1 MPTSKLPILAE
12 VAIFSA
18 IALVFDKIPL
28 FTMPQGG
35 SVSLV
40 MLPILLLALRHGLG
54 VGVLTGGIVGT
65 IQLFY
70 GGYFLNVFQVFLD
83 YAFSYAG
90 IGLAGLVAPTLSKQ
104 NNLKM
109 LLSSLLW
116 LVFQEEASDCQ
127 PPSYQELFSTQTTL
141 QMVCLSG
148 SIPLPTISAIFFL
161 PQQLPLFCSFYS
173 IEQDQVLQSLTKT
186 ACWILSNR
194 QSF

>member
-1 MPTSKLPILAE
+1 MSTSKLPILAE

-40 MLPILLLALRHGLG
+40 MLPILLLSLRHGLG

-70 GGYFLNVFQVFLD
+70 SGYFLNLFQVFLD
-83 YAFSYAG
+83 YALSYAG

-104 NNLKM
+104 KDLKNAT
-109 LLSSLLW
+109 LIITL
-116 LVFQEEASDCQ
+116 ASFLGG
-127 PPSYQELFSTQTTL
+127 SIRLIATF
-141 QMVCLSG
+141 LSG
-148 SIPLPTISAIFFL
+148 IIFYADYAPAGTPVWLYSFTYNISYILPSTAIASILLILLYRARPG
-161 PQQLPLFCSFYS
+161 FYN
-173 IEQDQVLQSLTKT
+173 L
-186 ACWILSNR
+186 
-194 QSF
+194 

>member
-1 MPTSKLPILAE
+1 MSTSKLPILAE

-83 YAFSYAG
+83 YALSYAG

-104 NNLKM
+104 KNLKNAT
-109 LLSSLLW
+109 LIITLASFLGGSIR
-116 LVFQEEASDCQ
+116 LVATF
-127 PPSYQELFSTQTTL
+127 
-141 QMVCLSG
+141 LSG
-148 SIPLPTISAIFFL
+148 IIFYAGYAPAGTPVWLYSFTYNISYILPSTAIASILLILLYRARPG
-161 PQQLPLFCSFYS
+161 FYN
-173 IEQDQVLQSLTKT
+173 L
-186 ACWILSNR
+186 
-194 QSF
+194 

>member
-1 MPTSKLPILAE
+1 MSTSKLPILAE
-12 VAIFSA
+12 IAIFSA

-83 YAFSYAG
+83 YALSYAG
-90 IGLAGLVAPTLSKQ
+90 IGLAGLLAPLLLKQKDLKQASLIICLAGLLGGSIRLVAT
-104 NNLKM
+104 
-109 LLSSLLW
+109 
-116 LVFQEEASDCQ
+116 F
-127 PPSYQELFSTQTTL
+127 
-141 QMVCLSG
+141 LSG
-148 SIPLPTISAIFFL
+148 IIFYADYA
-161 PQQLPLFCSFYS
+161 PAGTPVWFYS
-173 IEQDQVLQSLTKT
+173 FTYNISYILPST
-186 ACWILSNR
+186 AIASILLILLYKARPGFYNL
-194 QSF
+194 

>member
-1 MPTSKLPILAE
+1 MSTSKLPILAE

-83 YAFSYAG
+83 YALSYAG

-104 NNLKM
+104 KNLKNAT
-109 LLSSLLW
+109 LIITL
-116 LVFQEEASDCQ
+116 ASFLGG
-127 PPSYQELFSTQTTL
+127 SIRLIATF
-141 QMVCLSG
+141 LSG
-148 SIPLPTISAIFFL
+148 IIFYADYAPAGTPVWLYSFTYNISYILPSTAIASILLILLYRARPV
-161 PQQLPLFCSFYS
+161 FYN
-173 IEQDQVLQSLTKT
+173 L
-186 ACWILSNR
+186 
-194 QSF
+194 

>member
-1 MPTSKLPILAE
+1 MSKSKLSILAE

-83 YAFSYAG
+83 YALSYAG

-104 NNLKM
+104 KDLKNATLIITLASFLGGSIR
-109 LLSSLLW
+109 LLAT
-116 LVFQEEASDCQ
+116 F
-127 PPSYQELFSTQTTL
+127 
-141 QMVCLSG
+141 LSG
-148 SIPLPTISAIFFL
+148 IIFYADYAPDGMPVWCYSFTYNISYILPSTAIASILLILLYRARPG
-161 PQQLPLFCSFYS
+161 FYN
-173 IEQDQVLQSLTKT
+173 L
-186 ACWILSNR
+186 
-194 QSF
+194 

>member
-1 MPTSKLPILAE
+1 MSTSKLPILAE

-83 YAFSYAG
+83 YALSYAG
-90 IGLAGLVAPTLSKQ
+90 IGLAGLVAPALSKQ
-104 NNLKM
+104 KDLKHAT
-109 LLSSLLW
+109 LIIGLASFLGGSIR
-116 LVFQEEASDCQ
+116 LVATF
-127 PPSYQELFSTQTTL
+127 
-141 QMVCLSG
+141 LSG
-148 SIPLPTISAIFFL
+148 IIFYADYAPAGTPVWLYSFTYNISYILPSTAIASILLILLYRARPG
-161 PQQLPLFCSFYS
+161 FYN
-173 IEQDQVLQSLTKT
+173 L
-186 ACWILSNR
+186 
-194 QSF
+194 

>member
-1 MPTSKLPILAE
+1 MSTSKLPILAE
-12 VAIFSA
+12 IAIFSA
-18 IALVFDKIPL
+18 IALVFDKFPL

-83 YAFSYAG
+83 YALSYAG

-104 NNLKM
+104 KNLKNAT
-109 LLSSLLW
+109 LIITL
-116 LVFQEEASDCQ
+116 ASFLGG
-127 PPSYQELFSTQTTL
+127 SIRLIATF
-141 QMVCLSG
+141 LSG
-148 SIPLPTISAIFFL
+148 IIFYADYS
-161 PQQLPLFCSFYS
+161 PDGMPVWFYS
-173 IEQDQVLQSLTKT
+173 FTYNISYILPST
-186 ACWILSNR
+186 AIASILLILLYRARPVFYNL
-194 QSF
+194 

>member
-1 MPTSKLPILAE
+1 MSTSKLPILAE
-12 VAIFSA
+12 IAIFSA

-83 YAFSYAG
+83 YALSYAG

-104 NNLKM
+104 KNLKNAT
-109 LLSSLLW
+109 LIITLASFLGGSIR
-116 LVFQEEASDCQ
+116 LVATF
-127 PPSYQELFSTQTTL
+127 
-141 QMVCLSG
+141 LSG
-148 SIPLPTISAIFFL
+148 IIFYADYAPAGTPVWLYSFTYNISYILPSTAIASILLILLYRARPV
-161 PQQLPLFCSFYS
+161 FYN
-173 IEQDQVLQSLTKT
+173 L
-186 ACWILSNR
+186 
-194 QSF
+194 

>member
-1 MPTSKLPILAE
+1 MSTSKLPILVE

-70 GGYFLNVFQVFLD
+70 GGYFLNIFQVFLD

-104 NNLKM
+104 KNLKNATLIITLASFLGGSIR
-109 LLSSLLW
+109 LLAT
-116 LVFQEEASDCQ
+116 F
-127 PPSYQELFSTQTTL
+127 
-141 QMVCLSG
+141 LSG
-148 SIPLPTISAIFFL
+148 IIFYADYATPGMPVWLYSFTYNISYILPSTAIASILLILLYKARPG
-161 PQQLPLFCSFYS
+161 FYN
-173 IEQDQVLQSLTKT
+173 L
-186 ACWILSNR
+186 
-194 QSF
+194 

>member
-1 MPTSKLPILAE
+1 MSTSKLPILAE

-83 YAFSYAG
+83 YALSYAG

-104 NNLKM
+104 KDLKNATLIITLASFLGGSIR
-109 LLSSLLW
+109 LLAT
-116 LVFQEEASDCQ
+116 F
-127 PPSYQELFSTQTTL
+127 
-141 QMVCLSG
+141 LSG
-148 SIPLPTISAIFFL
+148 IIFYADYA
-161 PQQLPLFCSFYS
+161 PDGMPVWFYS
-173 IEQDQVLQSLTKT
+173 FIYNISYILPST
-186 ACWILSNR
+186 AIASILLILLYRARPGFYNL
-194 QSF
+194 